1 MYELINSLQE
11 SEDYY
16 YIDYIPYTT
25 YDSEYLELEEY
36 FIKTYLESFSKKISR
51 IMLKLIYY
59 YPCEI
64 YLTEPSRRKIPNDFN
79 FFFNTNIRKNTPDRL
94 SYAIRQI
101 ILNDFSSINIL
112 FTEPIF
118 LITIEGEFA
127 VTIYNAPDKSVQL
140 LNQLVQQEGLFL
152 KKHN

>member
-1 MYELINSLQE
+1 MYELIDSLQE

-25 YDSEYLELEEY
+25 DDSEYLELEEY
-36 FIKTYLESFSKKISR
+36 FIKTYLESFSQKISR
-51 IMLKLIYY
+51 IILKLIYCY
-59 YPCEI
+59 QCEI
-64 YLTEPSRRKIPNDFN
+64 YLTEPLGKIPEDFN
-79 FFFNTNIRKNTPDRL
+79 FLFNTNIRRNTPDRL
-94 SYAIRQI
+94 SYVIRQI
-101 ILNDFSSINIL
+101 ILNDFSSIDIL
-112 FTEPIF
+112 FTEFTF

-127 VTIYNAPDKSVQL
+127 VTIYNVPDEVVQL

>member
-1 MYELINSLQE
+1 MYELIDSLQE

-25 YDSEYLELEEY
+25 DDSEYLELEEY

-64 YLTEPSRRKIPNDFN
+64 YLTEPLGKIPEDFN
-79 FFFNTNIRKNTPDRL
+79 VLFNTNIRKNTPDRL
-94 SYAIRQI
+94 SYVIRQI
-101 ILNDFSSINIL
+101 ISNDFSSIDIL
-112 FTEPIF
+112 FTEPVF

-127 VTIYNAPDKSVQL
+127 VTIYNVPDKSVQL